1 METTNIKFHFQ
12 LRKSCCGKLKDFLQI
27 SPLVRITKPSF
38 SVVRIHKFIYTCY
51 KNGFINVTG
60 VRHLDTI
67 VLAINILKDE
77 IGFESEDQF
86 VVDSISSRYI
96 ATTKRRISIPF
107 LLQEIRKEFR
117 LLSIKYNRERFPGM
131 FIKTSYGTII
141 WFPSNS
147 VVCVGSKSQEDLTQI
162 ADFIDNFYNRN
173 VML

>member
-1 METTNIKFHFQ
+1 M
-12 LRKSCCGKLKDFLQI
+12 
-27 SPLVRITKPSF
+27 
-38 SVVRIHKFIYTCY
+38 
-51 KNGFINVTG
+51 TG